1 MESNLISQYLSFS
14 CLLLN
19 RFSLF
24 ARKAEAVQL
33 STFLVVLH
41 GYKT

>member
-1 MESNLISQYLSFS
+1 MESNLISQYLFFS

-19 RFSLF
+19 HFSFF
-24 ARKAEAVQL
+24 ARKGEAVQL

-41 GYKT
+41 DYET